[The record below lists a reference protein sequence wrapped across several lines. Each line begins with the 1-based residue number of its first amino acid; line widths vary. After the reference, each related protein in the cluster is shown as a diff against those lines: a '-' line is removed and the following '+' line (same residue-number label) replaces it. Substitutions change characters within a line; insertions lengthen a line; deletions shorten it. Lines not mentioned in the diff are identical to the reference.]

1 MDIGNCR
8 KPGLEAPCMEKIDP
22 VDVGTYLVDFIFDSW
37 LFIVC
42 SDLFTLNYILNWLYA
57 MKDLR
62 FG

>member
-1 MDIGNCR
+1 MYVRNGG
-8 KPGLEAPCMEKIDP
+8 KLGLKAPCMEKIDP
-22 VDVGTYLVDFIFDSW
+22 VDVGTYLVDFIIDSW
-37 LFIVC
+37 QFIVY

>member
-1 MDIGNCR
+1 MHG
-8 KPGLEAPCMEKIDP
+8 KIDP
-22 VDVGTYLVDFIFDSW
+22 VDVRTYFVDFIIDSW
-37 LFIVC
+37 QFIVC

>member
-22 VDVGTYLVDFIFDSW
+22 VDIGTYLVDFIIDSW
-37 LFIVC
+37 QFIVY